1 MFLKLYVKNINY
13 TEQWIDLYDPDDCI
27 DPRQLRIPDLTSS
40 PFDFWGMRNYTF
52 FNCSTYK
59 DSPTD
64 HVTRIPCL
72 SSTHH
77 YQIAALWSDADAIY
91 VPQSCRKMYDLE
103 PVPFSLKYDDHDGKY
118 ISLLWNNPMCRT
130 CYAFGQKC
138 TRIGNTLETRCL
150 LNISKHKTAN
160 ASEFGV
166 EPDDGCKETRCGD
179 DGPTIQFPFWLKDQR
194 PKHCGYP
201 GFELYCTEDNH
212 TMLELPHSGK
222 FYVKDINYT
231 GQGITLYDLDGCIN
245 LTMVRIPDLTSS
257 PFEFDM
263 HNYTFFNCSTHKD
276 SLRDDVIGMRIPC
289 LSSNHH
295 YQITALMFDDEK
307 AIYVSQ
313 SCRKMYNLEPVP
325 FYWDYDDVKYIS
337 LLWHNPMCGICYALD
352 QKCTRMGNTLETTC
366 LDNISKNK
374 TGVQE
379 IQERRQG
386 SPTKL
391 IGSLLGSLTF
401 LHVLVLYHVF
411 RSNRLEKESQI
422 KIEKFLQDYRA
433 LKPTRYTYADIQSI
447 TNQFKDK
454 LGQGG
459 YGTVFKGKLSN
470 DVFVA
475 VKILNNSKGNGEEF
489 INEVGSMG
497 RIHHVNV
504 ARLVG
509 YCADGFRRALIY
521 EYLPNKSL
529 DKYIFSVNGKSHILG
544 WEKLQDIAL
553 GIAKGIGYLHQGC
566 DQQIL
571 HFDIKPQN
579 ILLDQ
584 NFNPKISDFGL
595 AKLFSKEKSVV
606 SMTAARGTM
615 GYIAPEVLSR
625 NFGTVSHK
633 SDVFSFGMLLLEIVA
648 GRKNIDTTVE
658 NTSQVYLPEWIHNQL
673 DQGEDLGIQ
682 LEEERHAKIAKK
694 LAIVGL
700 WCIQW
705 YPVNRPSMKV
715 VVQMLEGE
723 GDDLKIPPNPFES
736 THSMNQ
742 SLIVAGRRSHITLSV
757 ISESE

>member
-1 MFLKLYVKNINY
+1 M
-13 TEQWIDLYDPDDCI
+13 
-27 DPRQLRIPDLTSS
+27 
-40 PFDFWGMRNYTF
+40 
-52 FNCSTYK
+52 
-59 DSPTD
+59 
-64 HVTRIPCL
+64 
-72 SSTHH
+72 
-77 YQIAALWSDADAIY
+77 
-91 VPQSCRKMYDLE
+91 
-103 PVPFSLKYDDHDGKY
+103 
-118 ISLLWNNPMCRT
+118 
-130 CYAFGQKC
+130 
-138 TRIGNTLETRCL
+138 
-150 LNISKHKTAN
+150 
-160 ASEFGV
+160 
-166 EPDDGCKETRCGD
+166 
-179 DGPTIQFPFWLKDQR
+179 
-194 PKHCGYP
+194 
-201 GFELYCTEDNH
+201 
-212 TMLELPHSGK
+212 
-222 FYVKDINYT
+222 
-231 GQGITLYDLDGCIN
+231 
-245 LTMVRIPDLTSS
+245 
-257 PFEFDM
+257 
-263 HNYTFFNCSTHKD
+263 
-276 SLRDDVIGMRIPC
+276 
-289 LSSNHH
+289 
-295 YQITALMFDDEK
+295 
-307 AIYVSQ
+307 
-313 SCRKMYNLEPVP
+313 
-325 FYWDYDDVKYIS
+325 
-337 LLWHNPMCGICYALD
+337 
-352 QKCTRMGNTLETTC
+352 
-366 LDNISKNK
+366 
-374 TGVQE
+374 
-379 IQERRQG
+379 
-386 SPTKL
+386 
-391 IGSLLGSLTF
+391 
-401 LHVLVLYHVF
+401 
-411 RSNRLEKESQI
+411 
-422 KIEKFLQDYRA
+422 QDYRA

-521 EYLPNKSL
+521 EYLPNNSL
-529 DKYIFSVNGKSHILG
+529 EKYIFSGNGKSHILG

-571 HFDIKPQN
+571 HFDIKPHN

-595 AKLFSKEKSVV
+595 AKLCSKENSVV

-625 NFGTVSHK
+625 NFGNVSHK
-633 SDVFSFGMLLLEIVA
+633 SDVYSFGILLLEIVG

-658 NTSQVYLPEWIHNQL
+658 NTSQVYFPEWIHNQL
-673 DQGEDLGIQ
+673 DRGEDLGIQ
-682 LEEERHAKIAKK
+682 LEEERHVKIVKK

-742 SLIVAGRRSHITLSV
+742 SLIVPSKCSHITLSV

>member
-1 MFLKLYVKNINY
+1 MQTTQMENSLQL
-13 TEQWIDLYDPDDCI
+13 CI
-27 DPRQLRIPDLTSS
+27 IL
-40 PFDFWGMRNYTF
+40 FCF
-52 FNCSTYK
+52 
-59 DSPTD
+59 
-64 HVTRIPCL
+64 V
-72 SSTHH
+72 
-77 YQIAALWSDADAIY
+77 
-91 VPQSCRKMYDLE
+91 
-103 PVPFSLKYDDHDGKY
+103 
-118 ISLLWNNPMCRT
+118 LL
-130 CYAFGQKC
+130 
-138 TRIGNTLETRCL
+138 
-150 LNISKHKTAN
+150 AN

-166 EPDDGCKETRCGD
+166 EPDDGCKEARCGD
-179 DGPTIQFPFWLKDQR
+179 GEPTIQFPFWLKDQQ
-194 PKHCGYP
+194 PEHCGYP
-201 GFELYCTEDNH
+201 GFELSCTEDKH
-212 TMLELPHSGK
+212 TILELPHSWK
-222 FYVKDINYT
+222 LYVKNINYT
-231 GQGITLYDLDGCIN
+231 QQRIDLYDADGCNAPRLGPN
-245 LTMVRIPDLTSS
+245 LTAS
-257 PFEFDM
+257 PFEFYDYM
-263 HNYTFFNCSTHKD
+263 YKYNYTFFNCSTYKD
-276 SLRDDVIGMRIPC
+276 SSWDRVMLIPC
-289 LSSNHH
+289 LSSTRH
-295 YQITALMFDDEK
+295 YQIVALPSDED
-307 AIYVSQ
+307 ASYAPQ
-313 SCRKMYNLEPVP
+313 SCWKMYDVATSH
-325 FYWDYDDVKYIS
+325 FWIYDDQKYI
-337 LLWHNPMCGICYALD
+337 LLRWNSPNCRTCYANGNKCIRAEENTGTSEILCLPNSSK
-352 QKCTRMGNTLETTC
+352 QKR
-366 LDNISKNK
+366 
-374 TGVQE
+374 
-379 IQERRQG
+379 G

-391 IGSLLGSLTF
+391 IGSLLGSF
-401 LHVLVLYHVF
+401 LLVLVFIGLYHFF
-411 RSNRLEKESQI
+411 RSNRLGKESQVQ
-422 KIEKFLQDYRA
+422 IEKFLQDYRA
-433 LKPTRYTYADIQSI
+433 LKPTRYTYADIKRI

-459 YGTVFKGKLSN
+459 YGTVFKGNLSN

-489 INEVGSMG
+489 INEVRSMG

-529 DKYIFSVNGKSHILG
+529 EKYIFSANGKNHTLG

-553 GIAKGIGYLHQGC
+553 GIATGIDYLHQGC

-571 HFDIKPQN
+571 HFDIKPHN

-595 AKLFSKEKSVV
+595 AKLCSKENSVV

-625 NFGTVSHK
+625 NFGTTVSHK
-633 SDVFSFGMLLLEIVA
+633 SDVYSFGMLLLEIVG

-658 NTSQVYLPEWIHNQL
+658 NTSQVYFPEWIHNQL
-673 DQGEDLGIQ
+673 DRGEDPGIQ

-705 YPVNRPSMKV
+705 YPVNRPSMKI

-742 SLIVAGRRSHITLSV
+742 SLIVPDRRSHITLSV

>member
-1 MFLKLYVKNINY
+1 MQTTQMENSLQSCIIHLFCFVLLANASEFGVEPDECEETRCGDDGPTIKFPFWLKGQQPEHCGYPGFELSCTEDDYTMLELPHSGKLYVKDIDY
-13 TEQWIDLYDPDDCI
+13 YMEQRIYLYYPDGCN
-27 DPRQLRIPDLTSS
+27 DPRLVPNLTSS
-40 PFDFWGMRNYTF
+40 PFSFSYHMYKYTF

-59 DSPTD
+59 DSSRFG
-64 HVTRIPCL
+64 VMLIPCL
-72 SSTHH
+72 NSTHH
-77 YQIAALWSDADAIY
+77 YQIVALDSYADASY
-91 VPQSCRKMYDLE
+91 APQSCWKMYDSE
-103 PVPFSLKYDDHDGKY
+103 TNPSFWNYYGDQNY
-118 ISLLWNNPMCRT
+118 ILLQWNSPN
-130 CYAFGQKC
+130 
-138 TRIGNTLETRCL
+138 
-150 LNISKHKTAN
+150 
-160 ASEFGV
+160 
-166 EPDDGCKETRCGD
+166 CK
-179 DGPTIQFPFWLKDQR
+179 
-194 PKHCGYP
+194 
-201 GFELYCTEDNH
+201 
-212 TMLELPHSGK
+212 
-222 FYVKDINYT
+222 
-231 GQGITLYDLDGCIN
+231 
-245 LTMVRIPDLTSS
+245 
-257 PFEFDM
+257 
-263 HNYTFFNCSTHKD
+263 
-276 SLRDDVIGMRIPC
+276 
-289 LSSNHH
+289 
-295 YQITALMFDDEK
+295 
-307 AIYVSQ
+307 
-313 SCRKMYNLEPVP
+313 
-325 FYWDYDDVKYIS
+325 
-337 LLWHNPMCGICYALD
+337 ICYANGSRCIRAEENTGTSETLCLPK
-352 QKCTRMGNTLETTC
+352 QKR
-366 LDNISKNK
+366 
-374 TGVQE
+374 
-379 IQERRQG
+379 G

-391 IGSLLGSLTF
+391 IGSVLLGSF
-401 LHVLVLYHVF
+401 LLELVFIGLYYIF
-411 RSNRLEKESQI
+411 RSNRLEKESQV

-433 LKPTRYTYADIQSI
+433 LKPTRYTYADIQRI

-459 YGTVFKGKLSN
+459 YGTVFKGNLSN

-509 YCADGFRRALIY
+509 YCVDGFRRALIY

-529 DKYIFSVNGKSHILG
+529 EKYIFSANGKSHILG

-571 HFDIKPQN
+571 HFDIKPHN

-595 AKLFSKEKSVV
+595 AKLCSRENSVV

-625 NFGTVSHK
+625 NLGNVSHK
-633 SDVFSFGMLLLEIVA
+633 SDVYSFGMLLLEIVG

-658 NTSQVYLPEWIHNQL
+658 NTSQVFFPEWIHNQL
-673 DQGEDLGIQ
+673 DRGEDLGIQ

-705 YPVNRPSMKV
+705 YPINRPSMKV

-736 THSMNQ
+736 THSINQ
-742 SLIVAGRRSHITLSV
+742 SLIVPGRRSHITLSV

>member
-1 MFLKLYVKNINY
+1 MENSLQL
-13 TEQWIDLYDPDDCI
+13 CI
-27 DPRQLRIPDLTSS
+27 IHL
-40 PFDFWGMRNYTF
+40 FCF
-52 FNCSTYK
+52 
-59 DSPTD
+59 
-64 HVTRIPCL
+64 V
-72 SSTHH
+72 
-77 YQIAALWSDADAIY
+77 
-91 VPQSCRKMYDLE
+91 
-103 PVPFSLKYDDHDGKY
+103 
-118 ISLLWNNPMCRT
+118 LL
-130 CYAFGQKC
+130 
-138 TRIGNTLETRCL
+138 
-150 LNISKHKTAN
+150 AN
-160 ASEFGV
+160 ANATEFGV
-166 EPDDGCKETRCGD
+166 EPDNGCEEARCGD
-179 DGPTIQFPFWLKDQR
+179 DGPTIQFPFWLKDQQ
-194 PKHCGYP
+194 PEHCGYP
-201 GFELYCTEDNH
+201 GFELSCTGDSR
-212 TMLELPHSGK
+212 TMLELPHLGK
-222 FYVKDINYT
+222 FYVEDIDYT
-231 GQGITLYDLDGCIN
+231 HQWINLYGPDGCN
-245 LTMVRIPDLTSS
+245 DPRLVPHLTSS
-257 PFEFDM
+257 PFEIYNYYM
-263 HNYTFFNCSTHKD
+263 SNYTFFNCSTNKD
-276 SLRDDVIGMRIPC
+276 SSWDRVKLIPC
-289 LSSNHH
+289 LSSTHH
-295 YQITALMFDDEK
+295 YQIVALSSDEE
-307 AIYVSQ
+307 ASYAPQ
-313 SCRKMYNLEPVP
+313 SCWKMYDSETNPSFWNYV
-325 FYWDYDDVKYIS
+325 DQNYIS
-337 LLWHNPMCGICYALD
+337 FHWESPNCVSCYSYGN
-352 QKCTRMGNTLETTC
+352 KCRLAEEKTGTSETLC
-366 LDNISKNK
+366 LRSLPKISKQK
-374 TGVQE
+374 R
-379 IQERRQG
+379 ERG

-391 IGSLLGSLTF
+391 IGSLLGSF
-401 LHVLVLYHVF
+401 LLVLVFIGLYYIF
-411 RSNRLEKESQI
+411 RSNRLEKESQV
-422 KIEKFLQDYRA
+422 KIEKFLRDYRA
-433 LKPTRYTYADIQSI
+433 LKPTRYTYADIQRI

-459 YGTVFKGKLSN
+459 YGTVFKGNLSN

-509 YCADGFRRALIY
+509 YCVDGFRRALIY

-529 DKYIFSVNGKSHILG
+529 EKYIFSANGKSHILG

-571 HFDIKPQN
+571 HFDIKPHN

-595 AKLFSKEKSVV
+595 AKLCSKGNSVV

-625 NFGTVSHK
+625 NFGNVSHK
-633 SDVFSFGMLLLEIVA
+633 SDVYSFGMLLLEIVG

-658 NTSQVYLPEWIHNQL
+658 NTSQVYFPEWIHNQL
-673 DQGEDLGIQ
+673 DRGEDLGIQ

-723 GDDLKIPPNPFES
+723 GDVLKIPPNPFES

-742 SLIVAGRRSHITLSV
+742 SLIMPGRRSHITLGV